1 MKSLKKQLQLLMD
14 LDANEALTHAADRME
29 VKRTRSGHFRLYM
42 HFGDGVK
49 PETMAAVDQLLAGRG
64 ITANPFKKGG
74 QVQHITFVD
83 DDEDTG
89 A

>member
-14 LDANEALTHAADRME
+14 LDANEQLTHNADRME

-42 HFGDGVK
+42 HFGSGVK
-49 PETMAAVDQLLAGRG
+49 PETMLAVQTLLVNRG
-64 ITANPFKKGG
+64 ITANPFSKAG
-74 QVQHITFVD
+74 QVSHITFVD

>member
-1 MKSLKKQLQLLMD
+1 MKSLSKSMQLLTD
-14 LDANEALTHAADRME
+14 LNANELLTHAADRME
-29 VKRTRSGHFRLYM
+29 LKRQRSGHFRLYM

-49 PETMAAVDQLLAGRG
+49 PETMGAVETLLNGRG
-64 ITANPFKKGG
+64 MTANPFKKAG
-74 QVQHITFVD
+74 QIQHITFVD

>member
-1 MKSLKKQLQLLMD
+1 MQSLKKQLQLLTD
-14 LDANEALTHAADRME
+14 FDANGMLTHAADRME

-49 PETMAAVDQLLAGRG
+49 PETMTSVEQLLNGRG

>member
-1 MKSLKKQLQLLMD
+1 MKSLEKMLKLMGD
-14 LDANEALTHAADRME
+14 LNANDLLTHATDRME
-29 VKRTRSGHFRLYM
+29 VKRQRSGHFRLYM

-49 PETMAAVDQLLAGRG
+49 PDTMTQVEILLEGRA
-64 ITANPFKKGG
+64 ITANAFKKAGSI
-74 QVQHITFVD
+74 QHITFVD